1 MEVRARAPGK
11 IILAGEHA
19 VVHGSTAVAAAID
32 LYTYVSLRFPTPT
45 DNDNQLKLHL
55 KDVGLELSWPVGKLK
70 EALPKLS
77 SHPASAPS
85 SCSLETFKAITALV
99 DEQNIP
105 ETNIGLATGVS
116 AFLWLYTSI
125 HGDKPAKVVVTSELP
140 LGSGLG
146 SSAAF
151 CVALSGA
158 LLALSESGK
167 LDFTDQGWQIF
178 QDSDLELV
186 NKWAFEG
193 EKIIHGKPSG
203 IDNTVS
209 TYGNM
214 IKFRSGQ
221 LTRIKTNMPLKM
233 LITNTKVGR
242 NTKAL
247 VASVSERTLRHTS
260 AMASVFNAVDAISN
274 ELAAIIQAPASDD
287 LAVTEKEEKLG
298 ELMEMNQGLLLCMGV
313 SHLSIDTV
321 IRVALKY
328 KLSTKLTGAGGG
340 GCVLTLLPT
349 LLSGTV
355 VNKVIAELESCGFQC
370 MIAGIGGGGMEKQKC
385 NGTGLFGGLRL
396 GVGLGGLGIPGGGR
410 ETSACWEQDIIGF
423 WVQGRERGRA

>member
-32 LYTYVSLRFPTPT
+32 LYTYISLRFPTPQ
-45 DNDNQLKLHL
+45 DNDDTLKLHL
-55 KDVGLELSWPVGKLK
+55 KDLDLEFSWPVAKIK
-70 EALPKLS
+70 EVLLDMG
-77 SHPASAPS
+77 SHPASSPL
-85 SCSLETFKAITALV
+85 SCSFETTKALV
-99 DEQNIP
+99 SLVEEQNIP
-105 ETNIGLATGVS
+105 EAKSGLASGIS

-125 HGDKPAKVVVTSELP
+125 HGYKPAKAVVTSELP

-151 CVALSGA
+151 CVALSAA
-158 LLALSESGK
+158 LLALSDSVK
-167 LDFTDQGWQIF
+167 LDFSHQGWQMYG
-178 QDSDLELV
+178 DNELELV

-193 EKIIHGKPSG
+193 EKMIHGKPSG

-214 IKFRSGQ
+214 IKFRSGE

-247 VASVSERTLRHTS
+247 VASVSERAVRYPS
-260 AMASVFNAVDAISN
+260 AMTSVFNAVDSISN
-274 ELAAIIQAPASDD
+274 EVATIIQSPVSDD
-287 LAVTEKEEKLG
+287 LAITEKEEKLE
-298 ELMEMNQGLLLCMGV
+298 ELMEMSQGLLQCMGV
-313 SHLSIDTV
+313 SHSSIENV
-321 IRVALKY
+321 IRTTLKY

-355 VNKVIAELESCGFQC
+355 VDKVIAELEACGYQC
-370 MIAGIGGGGMEKQKC
+370 LIAGIGGRGMEISFS
-385 NGTGLFGGLRL
+385 GSSLT
-396 GVGLGGLGIPGGGR
+396 
-410 ETSACWEQDIIGF
+410 
-423 WVQGRERGRA
+423 

>member
-19 VVHGSTAVAAAID
+19 VVHGSAAVAASID
-32 LYTYVSLRFPTPT
+32 LYTYVSLRFPTPA
-45 DNDNQLKLHL
+45 DNDETLSLQL
-55 KDVGLELSWPVGKLK
+55 KDVSLEVSWPIARIK
-70 EALPKLS
+70 EAFPNLETQIP
-77 SHPASAPS
+77 PS
-85 SCSLETFKAITALV
+85 SCSLEKLKLIAILV

-105 ETNIGLATGVS
+105 EANIGLAAGVT
-116 AFLWLYTSI
+116 AFLWLFTSV
-125 HGDKPAKVVVTSELP
+125 HGCKPAKAVVNSELP

-151 CVALSGA
+151 CVALSA
-158 LLALSESGK
+158 AILALSDSVST
-167 LDFTDQGWQIF
+167 DFSHQGWQVF
-178 QDSDLELV
+178 GENELELV

-214 IKFRSGQ
+214 IKFKSGD
-221 LTRIKTNMPLKM
+221 LTRLKTNMPLKM

-247 VASVSERTLRHTS
+247 VAGVSERTMRHPT
-260 AMASVFNAVDAISN
+260 AMASVFTAVDSISN
-274 ELAAIIQAPASDD
+274 EVAAIIQSPVSDD
-287 LAVTEKEEKLG
+287 LAITEKEEKLA
-298 ELMEMNQGLLLCMGV
+298 ELMEMNQGLLQCMGV
-313 SHLSIDTV
+313 SHASIETV
-321 IRVALKY
+321 LRTTLKY

-349 LLSGTV
+349 LLAGTV
-355 VNKVIAELESCGFQC
+355 VDKVIADLETCGFQC
-370 MIAGIGGGGMEKQKC
+370 LLAGIGG
-385 NGTGLFGGLRL
+385 NGVEFSYI
-396 GVGLGGLGIPGGGR
+396 GIPDLGANGR
-410 ETSACWEQDIIGF
+410 NLS
-423 WVQGRERGRA
+423 